1 MPTRVFN
8 RHRPRY
14 ANAMTT
20 ALDRIKAYKLDEI
33 AAAKAA
39 RPLREVEA
47 LAREADPPRGFAK
60 ALETAARSGYGL
72 IAEIKKA
79 SPSKGLIRADFDP
92 PALARAYERGGATCL
107 SVLTD
112 TPSFQGAPE
121 YLTRARDAVQLPCL
135 RKDFLYDPYQV
146 AEARAWGADCIL
158 IIMASVSDAQAKE
171 LEDSAINDWN
181 MDVLVEV
188 HDEGELERATSLRS
202 PLIGINNRDLRTF
215 ETDLAT
221 TERLAPLVPGDRLLV
236 AESGLF
242 TPADL
247 SRLARCNARCFLIG
261 ESLMRQDDVMAATRA
276 ILADPLPARGA
287 A

>member
-1 MPTRVFN
+1 M
-8 RHRPRY
+8 
-14 ANAMTT
+14 AMRT

-33 AAAKAA
+33 AEAKAA
-39 RPLREVEA
+39 RPLADIV
-47 LAREADPPRGFAK
+47 ARARDASPTRGFADALVK
-60 ALETAARSGYGL
+60 ASSTSYGL

-92 PALARAYERGGATCL
+92 PSLAKAYEAGGATCL
-107 SVLTD
+107 SILTD

-121 YLTRARDAVQLPCL
+121 YLVQARNAVSLPCL
-135 RKDFLYDPYQV
+135 RKDFLYDTYQV

-158 IIMASVSDAQAKE
+158 IIMASVSDTQAIE
-171 LEDSAINDWN
+171 LEDCAINDWN

-188 HDEGELERATSLRS
+188 HDEDELARAAQLRS
-202 PLIGINNRDLRTF
+202 PLLGINNRNLKTF

-221 TERLAPLVPGDRLLV
+221 SERLAKEAPAGRLLIS
-236 AESGLF
+236 ESGLF

-247 SRLARCNARCFLIG
+247 ARMAKIGTRTFLIG
-261 ESLMRQDDVMAATRA
+261 ESLMRQEDVTAATRA
-276 ILADPLPARGA
+276 ILANPLPPQDA